1 MSQRPPPADPLVLAT
16 PAGFLALGFGAGLSP
31 FAPGT
36 AGSLLALLVW
46 PLIQPLDPIWIAG
59 LLLVGLLAGIPACGI
74 TGERLGV
81 HDHPALVWD
90 EIVGQSL
97 VLALAPADW
106 RWWLAAFVLFR
117 LFDILKPFP
126 IRRIDR
132 HVPGGLGVMLDDV
145 LAAIYAGAVL
155 LGLVHWL

>member
-1 MSQRPPPADPLVLAT
+1 MIRRAPRVAPAALVS
-16 PAGFLALGFGAGLSP
+16 PAGFVALGLGTGLSP

-46 PLIQPLDPIWIAG
+46 PLIQPLGTPWIAA
-59 LLLVGLLAGIPACGI
+59 LLLAALLIGIPACRV
-74 TGERLGV
+74 TGERLGM

-90 EIVGQSL
+90 EIVGQTI

-106 RWWLAAFVLFR
+106 RWWLAALVLFR

-132 HVPGGLGVMLDDV
+132 HVQGGLGVMLDDV
-145 LAAIYAGAVL
+145 LAAVYAVVVL
-155 LGLVHWL
+155 LGLVYLL